1 MCLSGTFTIGQ
12 CCGSATSFYMCRGR
26 KLTGSNKPD
35 KWGSSAEMREFM
47 KIAFIGTGN
56 MGYPLLKGAIA
67 AFGADN
73 VTFLSKH
80 REHEEVLAAE
90 LGVPYAPRMLEMV
103 MQSDIIVLA
112 VKPQYAA
119 EVYPDVKL
127 AMSKDKIVV
136 SVMAGVDME
145 TLKKQTGAAK
155 IVRTM
160 PNTPAMLGEGMT
172 CICYSE
178 TVTEVEKEVVRRLFS
193 SVGKIEEIPEKLM
206 NAAICANGSSPAFVY
221 MFMEALADAVV
232 KYGIPRDMAYRLV
245 GQTVLGS
252 AKMLLESGDHPGKL
266 KDAVCSPG
274 GTTIAGVAALEEYG
288 LRGAVIKAAD
298 ACYEKA
304 LAMSVPQKK

>member
-1 MCLSGTFTIGQ
+1 
-12 CCGSATSFYMCRGR
+12 
-26 KLTGSNKPD
+26 
-35 KWGSSAEMREFM
+35 M
-47 KIAFIGTGN
+47 KISLIGAGN
-56 MGYPLLKGAIA
+56 MGYPLLKGAVA
-67 AFGADN
+67 AFGAEN

-80 REHEEVLAAE
+80 REHEEALSAE
-90 LGVPYAPRMLEMV
+90 LGVPYAPRLLEMV
-103 MQSDIIVLA
+103 MHSDIIVLA

-127 AMSKDKIVV
+127 AMGKEKIVV
-136 SVMAGVDME
+136 SVMAGVTIGE
-145 TLKKQTGAAK
+145 LKKQTGAVK
-155 IVRTM
+155 IVRAM

-172 CICYSE
+172 CISYADE
-178 TVTEVEKEVVRRLFS
+178 VTEVEKEVVRKLFL
-193 SVGKIEEIPEKLM
+193 SVGKIEEIPEKLL

-221 MFMEALADAVV
+221 MFMEALADGVV

-288 LRGAVIKAAD
+288 LRNAVIKAAD
-298 ACYEKA
+298 ACYGKA
-304 LAMSVPQKK
+304 RSMEAKRKEDDASGSGK

>member
-1 MCLSGTFTIGQ
+1 
-12 CCGSATSFYMCRGR
+12 
-26 KLTGSNKPD
+26 
-35 KWGSSAEMREFM
+35 M

-56 MGYPLLKGAIA
+56 MGYPLLKGAVDS
-67 AFGADN
+67 FGKEN

-80 REHEEVLAAE
+80 REHEEALSDE
-90 LGVPYAPRMLEMV
+90 LGVPYAPRMLDMV

-127 AMSKDKIVV
+127 AMSKEKIIV
-136 SVMAGVDME
+136 SVMAGVDIA
-145 TLKKQTGAAK
+145 TLKKETSAVK

-172 CICYSE
+172 CISYSE
-178 TVTEVEKEVVRRLFS
+178 EVNEVEKEVIRTMFT

-206 NAAICANGSSPAFVY
+206 NAAICANGSSPAFAY
-221 MFMEALADAVV
+221 MFMEALSDAVV
-232 KYGIPRDMAYRLV
+232 QYGIPRDMAYRLV

-252 AKMLLESGDHPGKL
+252 AKMLLDSGKHPGAL

-288 LRGAVIKAAD
+288 MRNAVIKAAD
-298 ACYEKA
+298 ACYRRACELQENASQAERKERR
-304 LAMSVPQKK
+304 